1 MVGNVAVGS
10 DHPIR
15 VQTMTTSDTK
25 NVQATV
31 EEVMRIADRGA
42 EICRITVQGRKEA
55 EACEQIKNKL
65 VQAKELVTHMPS
77 SFLPCAPALL
87 CLPVRMPSSVSPC
100 ACPPLSPRA
109 PALLCL
115 PVRLPSSVSPCACPP
130 LSPRAPALLCLPV
143 RLPPR
148 AHALLCLPV
157 RLPSSVSPCACPH
170 LSPRASALLCLPVR
184 LPSSVSPCVC
194 PPLSP
199 RASALLCLPV
209 RLPSSVSPCACPPL
223 SPRAPALLCLPVR
236 LPSSVSPCVCP
247 PLSPR
252 APALLCLP
260 VRLPSSV
267 SPLSPRHLL
276 HPLHHFPPLP
286 FSPQPL
292 RSYNIPLVA
301 DIHFAPTIALRVA
314 DCFDKIRINPGNYAD
329 TRAVFKTVEYTDE
342 SYQQELE
349 HIDESRLYGGRMRDG
364 ERSEQNTDESHWH
377 ELAHIDAARRAEA
390 KRASGSNG
398 NIDESCRLKLTCI
411 DEVRRAEA
419 EESGGISCVRR
430 IGRMRGGWERTTR
443 ACEVGG
449 SDQSMG
455 VVGADGRGVFQPG
468 AQVQAT
474 VLCSIAI
481 TSHDTCTAPHLL
493 ISSFV
498 HLHLHWVFSKL
509 VLKCKQLGR
518 AMRIGTN
525 HGSLSDRI
533 MSYYGD
539 SPRGMVESAL
549 EFARICR
556 KHDYHNFVFSMKAS
570 NPVVMVAAYRL
581 LAAQLRSAGP
591 DWNYPLHL
599 GVTEAGE
606 GEDGRMKSAIGIG
619 ALLQDGLGDTIR
631 VSLTEAPE
639 EEIEPCSALANY
651 GMRAAKLGK
660 GVVSFSK
667 WARLVHLRT
676 VMEDFEE
683 KHRSYFEFSRRS
695 GQLPLQKEKNDRQ
708 LLLPSFP
715 SLLPPLLHFASHPH
729 LPSSHLLSSSPSLL
743 RSSSP
748 PLLPSSPPLLPSSPP
763 LLPSSPP
770 LLPSSPPLLP
780 SSPPLLS
787 SPPPLLSSPPPPPP
801 PPLLLSSPPPPPLL
815 PFSPLLLPSSPLL
828 LPSSSTPL
836 LLSSHQGDAID
847 FRGMLHRDGS
857 VLMSVDAAMLKRK
870 PPISSSLS
878 THQNPEAL
886 YRALACKMAVGM
898 PFKVHTSPPPLPP
911 PALTSSRTHSSHRSP
926 SSTASHSSHSSP
938 LPPLSVFCHT
948 PSVPHTPPAFL
959 QVCSLLVHYRSLPFY
974 LPSTSSFGHILS
986 AHSVLPCTTLYP
998 SGQLSPLLPTVSCL
1012 STAPIP
1018 SAPLSTHPPFSMTTL
1033 KALHSLFLLSV
1044 SLHHSTPLSIP
1055 CPLLQDLATVDSI
1068 LLRQAP
1074 AADDKEASKP
1084 LSGSDESRCKC
1095 VSYEGS
1101 PANVLAAAVPS
1112 SGAEATAGG
1121 GRGRVGA
1128 GGSPHSHPTLPLPR
1142 LPPPPTSHATLCIP
1156 SYQRLAL
1163 RRLQEVG
1170 VGVLVPVEALAAA
1183 PLPNAVALLS
1193 LEQAKLGVH
1202 KHLPQ
1207 GGWCC
1212 LHVCVHRSALA
1223 ASPPASSVAAAP
1235 LHNAV
1240 ALLSLEQA
1248 NLGVH
1253 KHLPQGAA
1261 RFAVSVRGDESEEDL
1276 KALVGLD
1283 AVMLLAHVPP
1293 QAEDSTVSRVHSSRR
1308 LFEFLQSNN
1317 ITTPVIHHIS
1327 FPEGTSKYVTSTSA
1341 SLHLCL
1347 APPLPRSTSAS
1358 LHLCLAPPLPRQP
1371 RVEGRSGAAVSGE
1384 YVLSRLETHLLTL
1397 GPCLRVSPSPPPP
1410 LPLLHLPCSPPAG
1423 TIWCCSQVPRPV
1435 DGLGDGVLL
1444 EAPSHDM
1451 EFLRNTS
1458 FGMLQGCRMRN
1469 TKTEFVSCP
1478 SCGRTLFD
1486 LQEVTASIRE
1496 RTSHLP
1502 GVAIA
1507 IMGCIVNGPG
1517 EMADADFGY
1526 VGGAPGKIDLYVG
1539 KEVVQRAIP
1548 MEEATDALVKLIKD
1562 HGRWVEPAQEEEAA
1576 QAVAA

>member
-1 MVGNVAVGS
+1 MAMAQRSLQSLEFSQLRRVDGHPSGLKTPSASGNGVVSLLPGSQQKQVRVKGKARVNNGFACRASGGVVELEPASPGSPILVPRLQYADSVSKTVRRKTRTVMVGNVAVGS

-55 EACEQIKNKL
+55 DACEQIKNKL
-65 VQAKELVTHMPS
+65 VQAN
-77 SFLPCAPALL
+77 
-87 CLPVRMPSSVSPC
+87 
-100 ACPPLSPRA
+100 
-109 PALLCL
+109 
-115 PVRLPSSVSPCACPP
+115 
-130 LSPRAPALLCLPV
+130 
-143 RLPPR
+143 
-148 AHALLCLPV
+148 
-157 RLPSSVSPCACPH
+157 
-170 LSPRASALLCLPVR
+170 
-184 LPSSVSPCVC
+184 
-194 PPLSP
+194 
-199 RASALLCLPV
+199 
-209 RLPSSVSPCACPPL
+209 
-223 SPRAPALLCLPVR
+223 
-236 LPSSVSPCVCP
+236 
-247 PLSPR
+247 
-252 APALLCLP
+252 
-260 VRLPSSV
+260 
-267 SPLSPRHLL
+267 
-276 HPLHHFPPLP
+276 
-286 FSPQPL
+286 
-292 RSYNIPLVA
+292 YNIPLVA

-349 HIDESRLYGGRMRDG
+349 HIDE
-364 ERSEQNTDESHWH
+364 
-377 ELAHIDAARRAEA
+377 
-390 KRASGSNG
+390 
-398 NIDESCRLKLTCI
+398 
-411 DEVRRAEA
+411 
-419 EESGGISCVRR
+419 
-430 IGRMRGGWERTTR
+430 
-443 ACEVGG
+443 
-449 SDQSMG
+449 
-455 VVGADGRGVFQPG
+455 
-468 AQVQAT
+468 
-474 VLCSIAI
+474 
-481 TSHDTCTAPHLL
+481 
-493 ISSFV
+493 
-498 HLHLHWVFSKL
+498 VFSKL

-556 KHDYHNFVFSMKAS
+556 KHDYHNFLFSMKAS

-651 GMRAAKLGK
+651 GMRAAKLRK
-660 GVVSFSK
+660 GV
-667 WARLVHLRT
+667 
-676 VMEDFEE
+676 EDFEE

-695 GQLPLQKEKNDRQ
+695 GQLPLQKE
-708 LLLPSFP
+708 
-715 SLLPPLLHFASHPH
+715 
-729 LPSSHLLSSSPSLL
+729 
-743 RSSSP
+743 
-748 PLLPSSPPLLPSSPP
+748 
-763 LLPSSPP
+763 
-770 LLPSSPPLLP
+770 
-780 SSPPLLS
+780 
-787 SPPPLLSSPPPPPP
+787 
-801 PPLLLSSPPPPPLL
+801 
-815 PFSPLLLPSSPLL
+815 
-828 LPSSSTPL
+828 
-836 LLSSHQGDAID
+836 GDAID

-857 VLMSVDAAMLKRK
+857 VLMSVDAAMLK
-870 PPISSSLS
+870 
-878 THQNPEAL
+878 NPDAL

-898 PFKVHTSPPPLPP
+898 PFK
-911 PALTSSRTHSSHRSP
+911 
-926 SSTASHSSHSSP
+926 
-938 LPPLSVFCHT
+938 
-948 PSVPHTPPAFL
+948 
-959 QVCSLLVHYRSLPFY
+959 
-974 LPSTSSFGHILS
+974 
-986 AHSVLPCTTLYP
+986 
-998 SGQLSPLLPTVSCL
+998 
-1012 STAPIP
+1012 
-1018 SAPLSTHPPFSMTTL
+1018 
-1033 KALHSLFLLSV
+1033 
-1044 SLHHSTPLSIP
+1044 
-1055 CPLLQDLATVDSI
+1055 DLATVDSI

-1074 AADDKEASKP
+1074 AADDKEA
-1084 LSGSDESRCKC
+1084 
-1095 VSYEGS
+1095 
-1101 PANVLAAAVPS
+1101 
-1112 SGAEATAGG
+1112 
-1121 GRGRVGA
+1121 
-1128 GGSPHSHPTLPLPR
+1128 
-1142 LPPPPTSHATLCIP
+1142 
-1156 SYQRLAL
+1156 RLAL

-1170 VGVLVPVEALAAA
+1170 MGVLVPVESLTAA

-1193 LEQAKLGVH
+1193 LEQAK
-1202 KHLPQ
+1202 
-1207 GGWCC
+1207 
-1212 LHVCVHRSALA
+1212 
-1223 ASPPASSVAAAP
+1223 
-1235 LHNAV
+1235 
-1240 ALLSLEQA
+1240 
-1248 NLGVH
+1248 LGVH

-1276 KALVGLD
+1276 KALEGLD

-1308 LFEFLQSNN
+1308 LFEFLQTNN

-1327 FPEGTSKYVTSTSA
+1327 FPEGTSKDDLV
-1341 SLHLCL
+1341 L
-1347 APPLPRSTSAS
+1347 
-1358 LHLCLAPPLPRQP
+1358 Q
-1371 RVEGRSGAAVSGE
+1371 SGAEAGA
-1384 YVLSRLETHLLTL
+1384 LL
-1397 GPCLRVSPSPPPP
+1397 
-1410 LPLLHLPCSPPAG
+1410 
-1423 TIWCCSQVPRPV
+1423 V
-1435 DGLGDGVLL
+1435 DGLGDGVML

-1562 HGRWVEPAQEEEAA
+1562 HGRWVEPAQEEEV